1 VTGYRLSPKAR
12 DDLSN
17 IWDYTAR
24 QWGIEQAERYIRMIA
39 AACEDIALRKLEG
52 RPAEDIRQGYRKWPV
67 GSHVL
72 YFRRERATVSIVR
85 ILHKRM
91 DVTRHL

>member
-1 VTGYRLSPKAR
+1 MTAYRLSPKAR
-12 DDLSN
+12 EDLSG

-39 AACEDIALRKLEG
+39 TACEDIASLKLEG
-52 RPAEDIRQGYRKWPV
+52 RSADEIRQGYRKWPV
-67 GSHVL
+67 GSHIL
-72 YFRRERATVSIVR
+72 YFCRERATLTIVR